1 MPIKSRKIVFI
12 SAIGLVGLIVLIVVA
27 GIYLTHY
34 LESKIAEKLSQNH
47 GKATSIHVDLLTQ
60 SLIITGVEW
69 NSSNDSINKK
79 HHLIKA
85 RSIALH
91 RLSLYQL
98 AAKKSI
104 HFKDLIIDSGY
115 LEFDKTK
122 DTIKQKAFNSTY
134 KSLRFQNIHF
144 NIVELRIKTDT
155 MTNASAR
162 IRGEIIN
169 FNVTLDTINKL
180 RYSAKEVE
188 VLIEKVDLSRY
199 EGLYSS
205 SVARIL
211 ISTSK
216 QSIEIDSLLVIPN
229 YGKYEFA
236 QQKGE
241 QIARMNCYIPQI
253 TIQGLQFEKLF
264 DNAFI
269 ASKIKIHS
277 FDIYSFKD
285 KRLPFLRKRSI
296 PLPMESFLKLPWTIQ
311 VDSTIIVNSHITIEE
326 FPEEGV
332 ASGSVSFDDV
342 NAILSGLNNRAE
354 KKDAPYALLSATSQ
368 FMGNG
373 KIKASFLLPLDGKSI
388 YKAGGS
394 ISQLPFTQLN
404 PMLKMV
410 NLRVESGQLNN
421 LTFEFNYTDSSS
433 QGTLGIDYENLRFL
447 ALDKNKKSTNEFK
460 TMLANAFVK
469 NNINQSKSPLKRM
482 GVIDVERNKNRY
494 IFNLWMI
501 SILDGLKSAMTGN
514 TSKKL

>member
-1 MPIKSRKIVFI
+1 MKIRSKKIIYI
-12 SAIGLVGLIVLIVVA
+12 SVISFVGSIVLIVVA

-34 LESKIAEKLSQNH
+34 LERKVAEKLFANH
-47 GKATSIHVDLLTQ
+47 GKAASIKVDLLTQ
-60 SLIITGVEW
+60 SLKFTDVEW
-69 NSSNDSINKK
+69 NSLNDSLNKK
-79 HHLIKA
+79 QHSIKA

-91 RLSLYQL
+91 RFSLYQL
-98 AAKKSI
+98 ALNKSI

-122 DTIKQKAFNSTY
+122 DTIKQKAFNSPY
-134 KSLRFQNIHF
+134 KSLRFQNIHL
-144 NIVELRIKTDT
+144 NTVEIRIKTDT

-169 FNVTLDTINKL
+169 FNVKLDTINKL
-180 RYSAKEVE
+180 SYSAKEVE
-188 VLIEKVDLSRY
+188 LSIEKVDLSRY
-199 EGLYSS
+199 EGMYSS
-205 SVARIL
+205 TVARIL
-211 ISTSK
+211 ISTANHN
-216 QSIEIDSLLVIPN
+216 IEIDSILLIPN
-229 YGKYEFA
+229 YDKYEFA
-236 QQKGE
+236 QHKGE
-241 QIARMNCYIPQI
+241 QIARMNCSIPQI
-253 TIQGLQFEKLF
+253 TIHGLQFEKIF
-264 DNAFI
+264 DRTFI
-269 ASKIKIHS
+269 ASKIEILS

-311 VDSTIIVNSHITIEE
+311 VDSTIITNSHITIEE

-332 ASGSVSFDDV
+332 VSGTVSFDDV

-354 KKDAPYALLSATSQ
+354 KKDAPYALLTASSQ
-368 FMGNG
+368 FMGTA
-373 KIKASFLLPLDGKSI
+373 KIKAAFLLPLDGKSI

-421 LTFEFNYTDSSS
+421 LTFDFNYTDSSS

-460 TMLANAFVK
+460 TMLANVFVK

-501 SILDGLKSAMTGN
+501 SLLDGLKSGMTGN
-514 TSKKL
+514 TTKKL